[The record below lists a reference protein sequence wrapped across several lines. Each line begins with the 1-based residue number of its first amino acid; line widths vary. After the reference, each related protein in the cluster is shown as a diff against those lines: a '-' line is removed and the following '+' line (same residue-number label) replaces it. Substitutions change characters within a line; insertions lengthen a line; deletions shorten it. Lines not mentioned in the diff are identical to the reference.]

1 MNKLIEM
8 DAKLNEKERNLLS
21 IAYKNVVGAKRTAWK
36 VIC

>member
-8 DAKLNEKERNLLS
+8 NAKLNEKERNLLS
-21 IAYKNVVGAKRTAWK
+21 TAYKNVVGLKRTAWK